1 MGECRDRLPGLQS
14 GEGQPPAEREWHDP
28 AEAGGGAIDLS
39 AAGEWSLLP
48 AKLPPRKLAGFSL
61 LGQRT
66 GVLRTRGRPRL
77 DPFRQPDG
85 EARAGL
91 HGAAQQLVARRLLR
105 SEEHTS
111 ELQSLMRSSY
121 AVFCLQKKK
130 HIT

>member
-14 GEGQPPAEREWHDP
+14 GEGQPPAEGEWHDP

-91 HGAAQQLVARRLLR
+91 HR

-111 ELQSLMRSSY
+111 ELQSLMRNSY
-121 AVFCLQKKK
+121 AVFCLKTKIRK
-130 HIT
+130 